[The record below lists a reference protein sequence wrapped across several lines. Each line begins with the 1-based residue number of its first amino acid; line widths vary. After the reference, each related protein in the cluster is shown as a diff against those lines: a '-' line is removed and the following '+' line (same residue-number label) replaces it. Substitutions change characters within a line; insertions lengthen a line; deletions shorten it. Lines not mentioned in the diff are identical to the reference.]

1 MIPIIHVLL
10 TWGEDK
16 LKVLIQ
22 RKGRDCIDIPCIF
35 VFVYLTFLEKA
46 SREKGKRK
54 LKINTTKM

>member
-1 MIPIIHVLL
+1 MIPFIHVRS

-22 RKGRDCIDIPCIF
+22 RKGRDCIDILCIL
-35 VFVYLTFLEKA
+35 VSLYLAFLEIA